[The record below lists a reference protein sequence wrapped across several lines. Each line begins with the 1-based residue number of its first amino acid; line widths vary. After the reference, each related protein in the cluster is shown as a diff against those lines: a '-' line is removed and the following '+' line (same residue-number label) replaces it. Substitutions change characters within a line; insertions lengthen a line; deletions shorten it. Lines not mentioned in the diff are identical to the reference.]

1 MDLFNKK
8 KVEKLERELR
18 LVRDEFERDRGAKLE
33 LQNEME
39 KFRQSTIN
47 QLIEENQ
54 KLVDWIEKILEV
66 AQICKTNEGLQMV
79 NIPIQEEKINP
90 YNSKWELTS
99 EQRKEIVIPSIRYVK
114 MSNYFE
120 RS

>member
-8 KVEKLERELR
+8 KIEKLERELR

-33 LQNEME
+33 LQKEME
-39 KFRQSTIN
+39 RFRESTIN

-79 NIPIQEEKINP
+79 NIPIQEEKNNP

>member
-18 LVRDEFERDRGAKLE
+18 LVREEFERDRGAKLE

-39 KFRQSTIN
+39 RFRESTIN

-79 NIPIQEEKINP
+79 NIPIRENKIDAYNP
-90 YNSKWELTS
+90 NWELTP

-114 MSNYFE
+114 MSNYFG